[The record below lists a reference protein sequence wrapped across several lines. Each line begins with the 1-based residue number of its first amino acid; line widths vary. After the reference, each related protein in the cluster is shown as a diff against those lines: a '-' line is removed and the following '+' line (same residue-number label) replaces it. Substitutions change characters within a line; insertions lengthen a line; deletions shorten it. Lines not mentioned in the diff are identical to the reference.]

1 MEFTTMV
8 QTLIGSDLFLE
19 NDKLEKGLNQIGLKL
34 SESELNHLNTGKTI
48 FLDNIELGKIGSI
61 FIMASALFAK
71 NQLNSKKSMTFE
83 KLSKKVRDCFSGSG
97 ITLYCW
103 NSESISEKH
112 CLYFTLIDGIP
123 ALKICCRVRAIN

>member
-1 MEFTTMV
+1 MI

-34 SESELNHLNTGKTI
+34 SELELNHLNTGKTI
-48 FLDNIELGKIGSI
+48 FLDNIELDKIGSI
-61 FIMASALFAK
+61 FIIASALFAK
-71 NQLNSKKSMTFE
+71 NQLNSKKSMTF
-83 KLSKKVRDCFSGSG
+83 KNLSKKVQDYCTHSG

-103 NSESISEKH
+103 NSESMSEKH

-123 ALKICCRVRAIN
+123 ALKICCRIRSIN